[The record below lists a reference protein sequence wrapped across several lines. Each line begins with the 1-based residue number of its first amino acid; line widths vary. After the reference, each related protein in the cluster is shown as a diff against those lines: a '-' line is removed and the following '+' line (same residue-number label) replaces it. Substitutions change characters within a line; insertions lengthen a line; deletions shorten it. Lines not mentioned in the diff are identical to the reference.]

1 MATLREFVHSSSVW
15 RDKYLFKLGVP
26 AKWPQ
31 SWDFLG
37 AITACSTDVYFHA
50 MWLCVMRSI
59 KDFGVAE
66 IKAAEKGEPN
76 MAAVEVEAIVKRI
89 RGESE
94 HGSLRIAALVSA
106 AAWARGSVVVV
117 KWSAKQSQAAVLLE
131 NGYLRLDP
139 LVLNHPIWL
148 AGCYLAESGRDEC
161 RICIA
166 ALRQY
171 SVSFGHLWDLA
182 DEIESIYLS
191 AISSRVSLSA
201 QGSSPGTSISPWLG
215 PGPGGP
221 GSRPSSTLSTPM
233 FGQPGLSPG
242 LGGGMDFS
250 ATATIATSTGLSS
263 TLAMAADAIHSP
275 ESAWN
280 VHGAAAVLASNG
292 YTALPMHTVM
302 GDGEGEQGRDVS
314 SALYEW
320 LGQM

>member
-1 MATLREFVHSSSVW
+1 M
-15 RDKYLFKLGVP
+15 
-26 AKWPQ
+26 
-31 SWDFLG
+31 
-37 AITACSTDVYFHA
+37 
-50 MWLCVMRSI
+50 
-59 KDFGVAE
+59 
-66 IKAAEKGEPN
+66 
-76 MAAVEVEAIVKRI
+76 
-89 RGESE
+89 
-94 HGSLRIAALVSA
+94 
-106 AAWARGSVVVV
+106 
-117 KWSAKQSQAAVLLE
+117 QAAVLLE

-215 PGPGGP
+215 PGAGGP

-250 ATATIATSTGLSS
+250 ATATVATSTGLSS
-263 TLAMAADAIHSP
+263 TLAMAAEAIHSP

-280 VHGAAAVLASNG
+280 VQGAAAVLASNG
-292 YTALPMHTVM
+292 YTALPMHAVM
-302 GDGEGEQGRDVS
+302 GDGEGGDQGRDVS